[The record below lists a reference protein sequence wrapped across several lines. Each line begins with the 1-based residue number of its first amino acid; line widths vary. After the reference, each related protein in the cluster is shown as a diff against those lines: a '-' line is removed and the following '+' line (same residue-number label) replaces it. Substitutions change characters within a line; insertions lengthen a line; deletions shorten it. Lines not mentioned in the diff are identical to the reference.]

1 LRNSADPWPRVI
13 AHADMDA
20 FYAAVEQLDDPALR
34 GRPVLVG
41 PPSGRG
47 VVLTASY
54 EARPWRVGSAMPMA
68 LARRRCPEA
77 VVVPPRF
84 ERYQEISAKV
94 MAVFDDFSPVV
105 EPLSLDEAF
114 LDMTGSTHIF
124 GPPQALGRRLKAA
137 VRDATGGL
145 TVSVGIS
152 GTKYVAKVA
161 SGYAK
166 PDGLTIVPAEAAQAW
181 LAPQPVAVL
190 WGAGPKTQRKLTEH
204 GLGTVGDVAAC
215 SEQRLIGALGEK
227 TARHFHALALG
238 RDPRPVESA
247 RRAKSLSSE
256 RTLNRDVERREEICF
271 HLHKAAED
279 VARRL
284 RRHAIAARGVRVK
297 LKRSDFRILTRQH
310 RLTDPTSASDA
321 IYRCAEALL
330 AEFDDPGPF
339 RLIGVGAYELEPAAR
354 EPQLDLLA
362 AGTER
367 SRRLDRV
374 LDEVAERFGPDAV
387 RRARDLERST
397 VLEGGVNLDFLGDE
411 PDAEPTGPVTTP
423 ARSPATLPTEP
434 PEAPPAPSAGRHDA
448 TDFTVLN
455 KRN

>member
-1 LRNSADPWPRVI
+1 MAERALRKSADPWPRVI

-34 GRPVLVG
+34 RRPVLVG
-41 PPSGRG
+41 PQGGRG

-68 LARRRCPEA
+68 LARRRCPDA

-84 ERYQEISAKV
+84 ERYKEISATV
-94 MAVFDDFSPVV
+94 MAVFDEFSPAV

-114 LDMTGSTHIF
+114 LDMTGSAHIF
-124 GPPQALGRRLKAA
+124 GPPESFGRRLKAA

-161 SGYAK
+161 SGHRK
-166 PDGLTIVPAEAAQAW
+166 PDGLTIVPPEAAQTW
-181 LAPQPVAVL
+181 LAPQPVGVL
-190 WGAGPKTQRKLTEH
+190 WGAGPKMQRKLGDL
-204 GLGTVGDVAAC
+204 GLTTVGDVAAWG
-215 SEQRLIGALGEK
+215 EQRLIATLGE
-227 TARHFHALALG
+227 TTGRHFHALAVG
-238 RDPRPVESA
+238 TDPRPVESS

-256 RTLNRDVERREEICF
+256 RTLNRDVERRDDICF
-271 HLHKAAED
+271 HLRKAAED

-284 RRHAIAARGVRVK
+284 RRHAIVARGVRVK
-297 LKRSDFRILTRQH
+297 LKRSDFQILTRQQ
-310 RLTDPTSASDA
+310 RLADPTAASDV

-330 AEFDDPGPF
+330 AQFDDPGPF
-339 RLIGVGAYELEPAAR
+339 RLIGVGAYELEPAAN
-354 EPQLDLLA
+354 EPQLDLLET
-362 AGTER
+362 GTER

-387 RRARDLERST
+387 RRARDLERGT
-397 VLEGGVNLDFLGDE
+397 VLDSGANLDFLEDE
-411 PDAEPTGPVTTP
+411 PD
-423 ARSPATLPTEP
+423 
-434 PEAPPAPSAGRHDA
+434 
-448 TDFTVLN
+448 
-455 KRN
+455 